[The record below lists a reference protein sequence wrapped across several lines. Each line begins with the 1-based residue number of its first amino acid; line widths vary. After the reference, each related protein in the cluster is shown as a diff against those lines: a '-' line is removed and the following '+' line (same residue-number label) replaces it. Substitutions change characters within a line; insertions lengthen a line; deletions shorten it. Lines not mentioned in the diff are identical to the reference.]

1 MKDEDFTDVLETNLT
16 ACFRVTREAARPMIG
31 ARYGRIVN
39 IASVS
44 GISGPAGQ
52 CNYAAS
58 KGGLIALT
66 RSLSREMAR
75 FAITV
80 NAVAPGLVDTEMVA
94 DLTEEARKD
103 ILRDVPLGRAASSQ
117 EVAAVVAFLASAA
130 AGYVTGQVWAVDG
143 GLTA

>member
-1 MKDEDFTDVLETNLT
+1 M
-16 ACFRVTREAARPMIG
+16 MG

-44 GISGPAGQ
+44 GICGPPGQ

-58 KGGLIALT
+58 KGGLMALT
-66 RSLSREMAR
+66 RSLSHEMAR

-94 DLTEEARKD
+94 DLTEQARKE
-103 ILRDVPLGRAASSQ
+103 ILRDVPLGRAASVQ

-130 AGYVTGQVWAVDG
+130 AGYVTGQVLAVDG